1 MMHTSKKVGNE
12 EEREEFKESSKNEK
26 GVKAALFL
34 MRSEAPKF
42 CSVSRQAALEQE
54 LTKNEKWLS
63 EKEAIEKWGEE
74 ELWKHCDSGR
84 VIYKETS
91 TKDVWEYQDTQDF
104 SSTRRARKSQQW
116 MMAQEFQQHP
126 DEEEGWQAQLGKGL
140 INLLQDTPGKG
151 KGKSTPEKG
160 RGKGGRRPRG
170 GDPKAIEDKLPEE
183 QMHEALNKLRKSR
196 DMLAS
201 TASNYEEALSK
212 VKKCGF
218 FTKAG
223 LNAKEGILKTL
234 DQSLKSVKLH
244 LAKGEKNKLQKI
256 KEVVL
261 EAGEVLK
268 EAKEESKEL
277 VQISMKTQSKASK
290 K

>member
-170 GDPKAIEDKLPEE
+170 DDPKAIEDKLPEE

-212 VKKCGF
+212 VKK
-218 FTKAG
+218 
-223 LNAKEGILKTL
+223 
-234 DQSLKSVKLH
+234 SVWVLH
-244 LAKGEKNKLQKI
+244 QGRFECKGGYFEDPGPVF
-256 KEVVL
+256 EVCQ
-261 EAGEVLK
+261 ATPC
-268 EAKEESKEL
+268 
-277 VQISMKTQSKASK
+277 QR
-290 K
+290 